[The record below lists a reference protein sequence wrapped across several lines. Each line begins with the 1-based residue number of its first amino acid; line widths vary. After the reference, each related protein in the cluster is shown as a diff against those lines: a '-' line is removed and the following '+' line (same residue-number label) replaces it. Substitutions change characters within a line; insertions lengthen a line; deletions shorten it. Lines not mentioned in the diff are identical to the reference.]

1 MTLPIIDS
9 MLRGDL
15 RRRILSTL
23 KTEKEISLLWR
34 DLMKATQGKQSLM
47 AIEKALVAAVETSGL
62 VQVSAD
68 YENDREVRQGAEDAR
83 KQGISS
89 GEDNYIRIDEKLS
102 LDGIFNFTTETTP
115 TDKFLHLLVKAE
127 CRRTIESLL
136 MLVKS
141 VHDDAVVRT
150 YIRKLFSR
158 ITSFCKDTNDLYIR
172 ESLTQ
177 LYFEVYHTF
186 KNVLE
191 KGDFQSYETDFENFI
206 FDWKGEFPDVGIVA
220 KYNEKAQAFSPRV
233 KINHGSDTLIS
244 PLSEQPH
251 QLVEKSKDKFDIF
264 LEAANVFTFS
274 ELPKIKELGTSRK
287 IRQFVECLLQE
298 KETVADTFG
307 HTAAML
313 EFLGFFKWI
322 ADNHVS
328 GYRLNQYD
336 TWCSKNIMGKS
347 SGTAFKHYRLS
358 VAVSPTDTENESYK
372 YLGWKYK
379 ESVIEEY
386 QRILKG

>member
-15 RRRILSTL
+15 RRQILSTL

-34 DLMKATQGKQSLM
+34 DLMKATQGEQSLM

-68 YENDREVRQGAEDAR
+68 YENDREVRQGAEEAR

-89 GEDNYIRIDEKLS
+89 GEDNYTRIDEKLS
-102 LDGIFNFTTETTP
+102 LDGIYNLTTETTP
-115 TDKFLHLLVKAE
+115 TDKFLHLLVKME

-233 KINHGSDTLIS
+233 KINHVSDTLIS
-244 PLSEQPH
+244 PLTEQPH
-251 QLVEKSKDKFDIF
+251 QLAAKPKDKFDIF

-274 ELPKIKELGTSRK
+274 ELPKIKELGTSQK

-358 VAVSPTDTENESYK
+358 VAVSPTDTKNESYK

>member
-15 RRRILSTL
+15 RRQILSTL

-34 DLMKATQGKQSLM
+34 DLMKATQGEQSLM

-68 YENDREVRQGAEDAR
+68 YENDREVRQGAEEAR

-89 GEDNYIRIDEKLS
+89 GEDNYTRIDEKLS
-102 LDGIFNFTTETTP
+102 LDGIFNLTTETTP
-115 TDKFLHLLVKAE
+115 TDKFLHLLVKVE

-158 ITSFCKDTNDLYIR
+158 ITSLCKDTNDLYIR

-191 KGDFQSYETDFENFI
+191 KGDLQSYESDFENFI
-206 FDWKGEFPDVGIVA
+206 FDWKGEFPDEGVVA
-220 KYNEKAQAFSPRV
+220 KYSEKGQAFSPRV
-233 KINHGSDTLIS
+233 KIDHGSDTLSS
-244 PLSEQPH
+244 PPTEQPH
-251 QLVEKSKDKFDIF
+251 QLAAKPKDKFDIF

-274 ELPKIKELGTSRK
+274 ELPKIKELGTSQK

-322 ADNHVS
+322 ADNHIS

-358 VAVSPTDTENESYK
+358 VAVSPTDTKNVSYK

>member
-15 RRRILSTL
+15 RRQILSTL

-34 DLMKATQGKQSLM
+34 DLMKATQGGQSLM
-47 AIEKALVAAVETSGL
+47 AIEKALVEAVEASGL

-68 YENDREVRQGAEDAR
+68 YENDREVRQGAEEAR

-89 GEDNYIRIDEKLS
+89 GEDNYTRIDEKLS
-102 LDGIFNFTTETTP
+102 LDGIFNLTTETTP
-115 TDKFLHLLVKAE
+115 TDKFLHLLVKVE

-158 ITSFCKDTNDLYIR
+158 ITSLCKDTNDLYIR

-191 KGDFQSYETDFENFI
+191 KGDLQSYETDFENFI
-206 FDWKGEFPDVGIVA
+206 FDWKGEFPDEGVVA
-220 KYNEKAQAFSPRV
+220 KYSEKGQAFSPRV
-233 KINHGSDTLIS
+233 KIDHGSDTLSS
-244 PLSEQPH
+244 PPVEQPH
-251 QLVEKSKDKFDIF
+251 QLAAKPKDKFDIF

-274 ELPKIKELGTSRK
+274 ELPKIKELGTSQK

-358 VAVSPTDTENESYK
+358 VAVSPTDTKNESYK

>member
-15 RRRILSTL
+15 RRQILSTL

-34 DLMKATQGKQSLM
+34 DLMKATQGEQSLM

-68 YENDREVRQGAEDAR
+68 YENDREVRQGAEEAR

-89 GEDNYIRIDEKLS
+89 GEDNYTRIDEKLS
-102 LDGIFNFTTETTP
+102 LDGIYNLTTETTP
-115 TDKFLHLLVKAE
+115 TDKFLHLLVKME

-233 KINHGSDTLIS
+233 KINHVSDTFIS
-244 PLSEQPH
+244 PLTEQPH
-251 QLVEKSKDKFDIF
+251 QLAAKPKDKFDIF

-274 ELPKIKELGTSRK
+274 ELPKIKELGTSQK

-358 VAVSPTDTENESYK
+358 VAVSPTDTKNESYK

>member
-15 RRRILSTL
+15 RRQILSTL

-68 YENDREVRQGAEDAR
+68 YENDREVRQGAEEAR

-89 GEDNYIRIDEKLS
+89 GEDNYTRIDEKLS
-102 LDGIFNFTTETTP
+102 LDGIYNLTTETTP
-115 TDKFLHLLVKAE
+115 TDKFLHLLVKME

-177 LYFEVYHTF
+177 LYFEVYNTF

-233 KINHGSDTLIS
+233 KINHVSDTFIS
-244 PLSEQPH
+244 PLTEQPH
-251 QLVEKSKDKFDIF
+251 QLAAKPKDKFDIF

-274 ELPKIKELGTSRK
+274 ELPKIKELGTSQK

-313 EFLGFFKWI
+313 EFLGFFTWI

-358 VAVSPTDTENESYK
+358 VAVSPTDTKNESYK

>member
-1 MTLPIIDS
+1 MTLSIIDS

-15 RRRILSTL
+15 RRQILSTL

-34 DLMKATQGKQSLM
+34 NLTKATQDEHSLM
-47 AIEKALVAAVETSGL
+47 AIEQALIGAVETSGL
-62 VQVSAD
+62 VLVSSD
-68 YENDREVRQGAEDAR
+68 YNDDREVRQGAEEAR
-83 KQGISS
+83 KHGMNF
-89 GEDNYIRIDEKLS
+89 GADEYTRVDEKLS
-102 LDGIFNFTTETTP
+102 LEGVFNPTVETTP
-115 TDKFLHLLVKAE
+115 TDKFLHLLVKVE
-127 CRRTIESLL
+127 CRRALESLL

-158 ITSFCKDTNDLYIR
+158 ITSLCKDANDLYIK

-186 KNVLE
+186 RRVLE
-191 KGDFQSYETDFENFI
+191 DSNLQLYETDFENFI
-206 FDWKGEFPDVGIVA
+206 FDWKGEFPDEEVVA
-220 KYNEKAQAFSPRV
+220 RYKEKIEVFAPRR
-233 KINHGSDTLIS
+233 NHGLDAIS
-244 PLSEQPH
+244 PKPSEQASNVIVKP
-251 QLVEKSKDKFDIF
+251 KDKFDIF
-264 LEAANVFTFS
+264 LDAANAYTFS
-274 ELPKIKELGTSRK
+274 EIPKVKELGTPQK

-298 KETVADTFG
+298 KGTVTDTFG

-313 EFLGFFKWI
+313 EYLGFYKWI

-336 TWCSKNIMGKS
+336 AWCSKNIMGKS

-358 VAVSPTDTENESYK
+358 VSVSSTDTGNESYK

-379 ESVIEEY
+379 DSVKEEY
-386 QRILKG
+386 QRILQG